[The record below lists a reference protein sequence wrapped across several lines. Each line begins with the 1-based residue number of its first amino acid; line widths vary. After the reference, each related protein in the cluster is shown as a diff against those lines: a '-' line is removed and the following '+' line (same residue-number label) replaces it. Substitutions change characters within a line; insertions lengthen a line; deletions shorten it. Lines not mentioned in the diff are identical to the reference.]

1 MTNSKKKRIMT
12 QIFFFIIIRI
22 KVILYNILNYEKNY
36 FSSDSFFVLN
46 IIICASHAY
55 GISRSKWPYALVS
68 EYSACIASFCHS
80 IQYSDFIR
88 GFLSYFRNPLSI
100 HPSPDSLQQKCL
112 FSTSVRV
119 SIWFS
124 YGKPYLCPDVRRKSI
139 VEGRGCHSLCHLQ

>member
-1 MTNSKKKRIMT
+1 MTTSRKKRIMT

>member
-46 IIICASHAY
+46 IIICASYAY

>member
-88 GFLSYFRNPLSI
+88 GFLSYIRNPLSI

>member
-112 FSTSVRV
+112 FSTSVRI

>member
-1 MTNSKKKRIMT
+1 MTTSRKKKIMT

-139 VEGRGCHSLCHLQ
+139 VEG

>member
-1 MTNSKKKRIMT
+1 MT

-46 IIICASHAY
+46 IIIFTSHAY
-55 GISRSKWPYALVS
+55 GICRSKWPNALVS

>member
-1 MTNSKKKRIMT
+1 MTTSKKKRIMT

-46 IIICASHAY
+46 IIIFASHAY
-55 GISRSKWPYALVS
+55 GICRSKWPNALVP

-112 FSTSVRV
+112 FSTSVRI

-124 YGKPYLCPDVRRKSI
+124 YGKPYLCPNVRGKSI
-139 VEGRGCHSLCHLQ
+139 IKGRSNHSLCNL